1 LLGAATVTA
10 YYAAVE
16 ELPLSVAVAIFFFHP
31 VLALLLNAAVSK
43 SRVSPQAAGS
53 CLLTVLG
60 VLVIGWHDQLM
71 LHLQQA
77 AVFFGDLGKEGL
89 QGAAAAAAAAGSD
102 VILGPELSL
111 YGVVMGLVAATA
123 NAAAFV
129 VVGLIGRE
137 ISPMSVCWWQY
148 CVTTHAAVAVLL
160 LSEIEAA
167 LVQASS
173 AAAGAAG
180 AGSSSA
186 LEGLG
191 VSVPGVVGFAGAEG
205 FVSSL
210 QSSLQQSLQHLPPQH
225 DLVLLSGVVVANFAG
240 QLLLNAGFQR
250 IDAGRGAAVNT
261 LQVLYANA
269 WDVLL
274 LHSQPTA
281 AILAGSGMIVA
292 GVVGTRQSAEAD
304 DDEDLQQQQLLP
316 QVVSTGDL
324 ESQQQQQR

>member
-1 LLGAATVTA
+1 LGAATVTA

-71 LHLQQA
+71 QHLQQA
-77 AVFFGDLGKEGL
+77 AVFFGDLGKEGF

-137 ISPMSVCWWQY
+137 VSPMSVCWWQY

-160 LSEIEAA
+160 LAELEAA
-167 LVQASS
+167 FVQASS
-173 AAAGAAG
+173 AAAGVA
-180 AGSSSA
+180 SSSSV
-186 LEGLG
+186 EG
-191 VSVPGVVGFAGAEG
+191 VSAAIGFAGTEG
-205 FVSSL
+205 FVSSF
-210 QSSLQQSLQHLPPQH
+210 QASLQQSWQHLPPQH
-225 DLVLLSGVVVANFAG
+225 DLMLLSGVVVANFAG

-292 GVVGTRQSAEAD
+292 GVVGTRQSAEAEA
-304 DDEDLQQQQLLP
+304 DELQHEAP
-316 QVVSTGDL
+316 AGDVMHK
-324 ESQQQQQR
+324 